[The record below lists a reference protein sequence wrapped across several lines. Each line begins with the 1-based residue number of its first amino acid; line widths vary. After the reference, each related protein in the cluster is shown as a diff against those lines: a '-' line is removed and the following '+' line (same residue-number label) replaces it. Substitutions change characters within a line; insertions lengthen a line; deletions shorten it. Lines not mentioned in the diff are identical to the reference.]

1 MTDIKMSDVK
11 LKSWVIDSH
20 EMFYRDDILD
30 NPNPL
35 KDDMVAFYH
44 CEKDMY
50 QVKRNSVYGQILFKM
65 INNGPAQINTH
76 DTLTNQV
83 ADLNLEL
90 ACVYK
95 NLKSAYARAAISR
108 EKSIVQIDE
117 LRAALGEI
125 KNITGKLSGQNPAN
139 FCEEV
144 AMEHDAATFQIY
156 EISNKALCKALKDGE
171 L

>member
-1 MTDIKMSDVK
+1 MTDIKKVMGIFIPPVYSSNHQGMQNALFDGNSTVIGIMDSKIEAEK
-11 LKSWVIDSH
+11 LA
-20 EMFYRDDILD
+20 E
-30 NPNPL
+30 
-35 KDDMVAFYH
+35 
-44 CEKDMY
+44 
-50 QVKRNSVYGQILFKM
+50 M
-65 INNGPAQINTH
+65 INSH
-76 DTLTNQV
+76 DNLTNQV

>member
-1 MTDIKMSDVK
+1 MSDRIIEGSAKFLCAAVE
-11 LKSWVIDSH
+11 LAMGRIDLCKCSACGGPRDNGWMCGECGEGYCDPITEDCHVEAAAHAINSH
-20 EMFYRDDILD
+20 D
-30 NPNPL
+30 N
-35 KDDMVAFYH
+35 
-44 CEKDMY
+44 
-50 QVKRNSVYGQILFKM
+50 
-65 INNGPAQINTH
+65 
-76 DTLTNQV
+76 LTNQV